1 MITGRPIR
9 RSRVVSVMLAVSLFG
24 FLAGCSD
31 DKAAEDKVTP
41 EETMALA
48 KTTLDETTGV
58 QIDLTTDDLPDG
70 VDGVLAASGV
80 GTHAPAF
87 EGTITVALLGS
98 SFDVPVISVDDVVYA
113 KVPLTFGWQDID
125 PAEYGAPDPGTLI
138 ATEGGFSSLLTATD
152 DLKKGESVRGGEN
165 NDEVLTEYTGTVADT
180 EMTNIIP
187 TAEGTFDVTYT
198 ITDDNELRAMTMTG
212 VFYPDSTSMTYSV
225 EFSDYGIEKD
235 IVAP

>member
-1 MITGRPIR
+1 MIPGRMAR
-9 RSRVVSVMLAVSLFG
+9 RGVVAAVVLTISLIG
-24 FLAGCSD
+24 LTACSGD
-31 DKAAEDKVTP
+31 DSSKDGVTP

-48 KTTLDETTGV
+48 KTTLDETSGV
-58 QIDLTTDDLPDG
+58 QIDLTTDDLPEG
-70 VDGVLAASGV
+70 VDGVLAASGI

-87 EGTITVALLGS
+87 DGTITVSLMGAT
-98 SFDVPVISVDDVVYA
+98 FDVPVISVDDTVYA

-138 ATEGGFSSLLTATD
+138 ATEGGFSSLLTSTT

-198 ITDDNELRAMTMTG
+198 ITEDNELRAMTMTG
-212 VFYPDSTSMTYSV
+212 VFYPDSDSMTYSV